1 MTDNLRGSMLMMGSM
16 AAFSFNDATIK
27 FLALG
32 LPTFQI
38 VFLRGIGAMLLI
50 AFLAHVTG
58 ALRRPIP
65 RADMPLVIGRS
76 IAEVVSFYPF
86 VLALTHMPLANV
98 TAILQ
103 VLPLTITAAS
113 AIFFGER
120 VGWRRWMAI
129 AVGFVGVLLVVRP
142 GGADFDGWSL
152 VALSAM
158 LTITA
163 RDLITRRLSPDV
175 PSLKVAIFTATG
187 VMLLGLALTL
197 FEDWGPVDARR
208 GGLVLAAATFIFFGY
223 LFSIMAMRVGEVA
236 AVTPFRYTALVW
248 GLMLGWAVFD
258 EWPKP
263 LTLIGATL
271 IAGTGLYTLW
281 REGGT
286 APAPRPAGPP
296 AIPDRPSGSPGTG
309 TARPTDVPQP

>member
-1 MTDNLRGSMLMMGSM
+1 MTDNLRGSVLMMGSM

-27 FLALG
+27 FLAQG

-38 VFLRGIGAMLLI
+38 VLLRGVAVTLLI
-50 AFLAHVTG
+50 ALLAWLTG

-76 IAEVVSFYPF
+76 VAEVVSFYPF

-103 VLPLTITAAS
+103 VLPLTITAAG
-113 AIFFGER
+113 ALFLGER
-120 VGWRRWMAI
+120 VGWRRWTAI
-129 AVGFVGVLLVVRP
+129 AIGFAGVLLIVRP

-152 VALSAM
+152 VALTAM

-163 RDLITRRLSPDV
+163 RDLITRRLSKDV
-175 PSLKVAIFTATG
+175 PSLKVAIFTAAG
-187 VMLLGLALTL
+187 VMLLGLVLTL
-197 FEDWGPVDARR
+197 FETWEPIDGNH
-208 GGLVLAAATFIFFGY
+208 GMLVLAAAGFIFFGY

-236 AVTPFRYTALVW
+236 AVTPFRYTALIW

-263 LTLIGATL
+263 LTLIGAAL

-281 REGGT
+281 REGRP
-286 APAPRPAGPP
+286 APAPRPTGL
-296 AIPDRPSGSPGTG
+296 PDGRT
-309 TARPTDVPQP
+309 